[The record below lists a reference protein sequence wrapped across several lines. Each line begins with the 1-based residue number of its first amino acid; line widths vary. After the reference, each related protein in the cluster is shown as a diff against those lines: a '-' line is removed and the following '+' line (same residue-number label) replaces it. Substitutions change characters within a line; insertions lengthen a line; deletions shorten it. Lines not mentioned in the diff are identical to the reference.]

1 MRKPSWK
8 LNTANPGKC
17 KEYQALFAKH
27 DISLETTH
35 IDLKEIEADHLTVAV
50 HKASQLD
57 EHVLIEDTTLDIEG
71 ADVGINV
78 RWLLDHLPSYAGRR
92 AIWSVLLAYREG
104 NQVYL
109 YKGSI
114 SGTIVPPRGTKGF
127 GFDPVFLP
135 DGAQETLAEAK
146 PDNVNARAQ
155 AVSALLESRVWQT
168 RPAITNWSGPW
179 QNQ

>member
-1 MRKPSWK
+1 MDKPLWK

-17 KEYQALFAKH
+17 KEYQALFAKQGV
-27 DISLETTH
+27 SLETTH
-35 IDLKEIEADHLTVAV
+35 IDLKEIDADHLTVTV
-50 HKASQLD
+50 QKASQLD

-71 ADVGINV
+71 AEVGIHV
-78 RWLLDHLPSYAGRR
+78 RWLLDHLPTYAGKR
-92 AIWSVLLAYREG
+92 AVWSVLLAYREG
-104 NQVYL
+104 DQVYL

-114 SGTIVPPRGTKGF
+114 SGTIVPPRGTHGF

-146 PDNVNARAQ
+146 PDSVNARAQ
-155 AVSALLESRVWQT
+155 AVSALLENRVWQT